1 MAAWLPEHLRG
12 WALLQPSFQAYE
24 MIRAGM
30 FGNAVKTY
38 GDPAYTSMVLAV
50 LTFIGLLLMRESRKY
65 VVDGMIEA
73 VNVTKEYR
81 TEGRVHRAVSDVSFS
96 VARGEKLAVL
106 GRNGAGKS
114 TLIRLLGRV
123 ELPTSGTIEQT
134 MSVSWPLALQ
144 GGFQGS
150 LTGNDNMR
158 FIARIY
164 NKPFDEIKEYVED
177 FAELG
182 KYLSE
187 PVKIYSIGMR
197 ARFAFALSLA
207 IDFDCYLID
216 EVIAAGDQR
225 FQRRSHEELFE
236 KRADRTLILASH
248 MGDVIKSYCSRALVM
263 HHGRGNLFDD
273 IDLALQVYND
283 L

>member
-1 MAAWLPEHLRG
+1 
-12 WALLQPSFQAYE
+12 
-24 MIRAGM
+24 MIR
-30 FGNAVKTY
+30 
-38 GDPAYTSMVLAV
+38 
-50 LTFIGLLLMRESRKY
+50 
-65 VVDGMIEA
+65 A
-73 VNVTKEYR
+73 VNVTKDYR
-81 TEGRVHRAVSDVSFS
+81 TEGRSHRALTDVSFV

-134 MSVSWPLALQ
+134 MSSSWPLGLT

-150 LTGNDNMR
+150 LTGNDNIR

-164 NKPFDEIKEYVED
+164 GKPFDDVKSYVED
-177 FAELG
+177 FAQLG
-182 KYLSE
+182 KFLSE
-187 PVKIYSIGMR
+187 PLKVYSLGMR

-216 EVIAAGDQR
+216 EIIAAGDQR

-236 KRADRTLILASH
+236 KRADRSLILASH
-248 MGDVIKSYCSRALVM
+248 MGEVIKAYCSRALVL

-273 IDLALQVYND
+273 VDLALQVYNE

>member
-1 MAAWLPEHLRG
+1 
-12 WALLQPSFQAYE
+12 
-24 MIRAGM
+24 MIRAI
-30 FGNAVKTY
+30 
-38 GDPAYTSMVLAV
+38 DL
-50 LTFIGLLLMRESRKY
+50 
-65 VVDGMIEA
+65 
-73 VNVTKEYR
+73 TKEYR
-81 TEGRVHRAVSDVSFS
+81 VEGRVHRAVNGVSFT
-96 VARGEKLAVL
+96 VARGEKLAL
-106 GRNGAGKS
+106 IGHNGAGKS
-114 TLIRLLGRV
+114 TLIRMIGGV
-123 ELPTSGTIEQT
+123 ELPTRGTIEQT

-150 LTGNDNMR
+150 LTGNDNIR

-164 NKPFDEIKEYVED
+164 NKPFADIKVYVED

-182 KYLSE
+182 KFLSE

-216 EVIAAGDQR
+216 EIIAAGDQR

-236 KRADRTLILASH
+236 KRADRSMILASH
-248 MGDVIKSYCSRALVM
+248 MGEMIKSYCSRALVM

-273 IDLALQVYND
+273 IDLALRVYND

>member
-1 MAAWLPEHLRG
+1 
-12 WALLQPSFQAYE
+12 
-24 MIRAGM
+24 MIKATGVSKQYRVE
-30 FGNAVKTY
+30 NRLHR
-38 GDPAYTSMVLAV
+38 VL
-50 LTFIGLLLMRESRKY
+50 
-65 VVDGMIEA
+65 
-73 VNVTKEYR
+73 N
-81 TEGRVHRAVSDVSFS
+81 DVSFTVS
-96 VARGEKLAVL
+96 KGHKLAVL

-123 ELPTSGTIEQT
+123 ELPTKGTIEQT
-134 MSVSWPLALQ
+134 MSLSWPIGLT

-164 NKPFDEIKEYVED
+164 NKPFADIKAYVDD

-216 EVIAAGDQR
+216 EVIAVGDQR

-236 KRADRTLILASH
+236 KRADRSLILASH
-248 MGDVIKSYCSRALVM
+248 MGEVVRSYCSSALVL
-263 HHGRGNLFDD
+263 HRGRGKVFSDL
-273 IDLALQVYND
+273 DLALHIYND

>member
-1 MAAWLPEHLRG
+1 
-12 WALLQPSFQAYE
+12 
-24 MIRAGM
+24 
-30 FGNAVKTY
+30 
-38 GDPAYTSMVLAV
+38 
-50 LTFIGLLLMRESRKY
+50 
-65 VVDGMIEA
+65 MIEA
-73 VNVTKEYR
+73 INVTKEYR
-81 TEGRVHRAVSDVSFS
+81 VEGRVYRAVNGVSFS
-96 VARGEKLAVL
+96 VARGEKLAL
-106 GRNGAGKS
+106 IGRNGAGKS
-114 TLIRLLGRV
+114 TLIRLLGGV

-164 NKPFDEIKEYVED
+164 NKSFDDIKSYVED

-182 KYLSE
+182 RYISE
-187 PVKIYSIGMR
+187 PVRIYSIGMR

-225 FQRRSHEELFE
+225 FHRRSHEELFE
-236 KRADRTLILASH
+236 KRADRSLILASH
-248 MGDVIKSYCSRALVM
+248 MTEIIKSYCSRALLM
-263 HHGRGNLFDD
+263 HHGRGSLFSDV
-273 IDLALQVYND
+273 DLALQAYND

>member
-1 MAAWLPEHLRG
+1 
-12 WALLQPSFQAYE
+12 
-24 MIRAGM
+24 MISVAG
-30 FGNAVKTY
+30 V
-38 GDPAYTSMVLAV
+38 S
-50 LTFIGLLLMRESRKY
+50 
-65 VVDGMIEA
+65 
-73 VNVTKEYR
+73 KEYR
-81 TEGRVHRAVSDVSFS
+81 TQGKVHRVLSDISF
-96 VARGEKLAVL
+96 AIKKGEKLAVL

-114 TLIRLLGRV
+114 TLIRLLGGV
-123 ELPTSGTIEQT
+123 ELPTSGTIEGS
-134 MSVSWPLALQ
+134 MSLSWPIGLT

-158 FIARIY
+158 FIARVY
-164 NKPFDEIKEYVED
+164 NKPFDDIKAYVDD

-187 PVKIYSIGMR
+187 PVRIYSIGMR

-236 KRADRTLILASH
+236 KRADRSLILASH
-248 MGDVIKSYCSRALVM
+248 IGEVVRSYCTSALIL
-263 HHGRGNLFDD
+263 HRGRGKVFS
-273 IDLALQVYND
+273 DLDLGLQIYND

>member
-1 MAAWLPEHLRG
+1 
-12 WALLQPSFQAYE
+12 
-24 MIRAGM
+24 MIKA
-30 FGNAVKTY
+30 
-38 GDPAYTSMVLAV
+38 
-50 LTFIGLLLMRESRKY
+50 
-65 VVDGMIEA
+65 IEI
-73 VNVTKEYR
+73 TKEYR
-81 TEGRVHRAVSDVSFS
+81 VEGRTHRAVNGVSFS
-96 VARGEKLAVL
+96 VDRGEKLAL
-106 GRNGAGKS
+106 IGRNVAGKS
-114 TLIRLLGRV
+114 TLIRLIGGV

-150 LTGNDNMR
+150 LTGNDNIR

-164 NKPFDEIKEYVED
+164 DKPFDDVKAYVED
-177 FAELG
+177 FAQLG
-182 KYLSE
+182 KFLSE

-207 IDFDCYLID
+207 IDFDCYLVD
-216 EVIAAGDQR
+216 EIIAAGDQR

-236 KRADRTLILASH
+236 KRADRSLILASH
-248 MGDVIKSYCSRALVM
+248 MGEVIKAYCSRALVL

-273 IDLALQVYND
+273 IDVALQVYNE

>member
-1 MAAWLPEHLRG
+1 
-12 WALLQPSFQAYE
+12 
-24 MIRAGM
+24 MIT
-30 FGNAVKTY
+30 AV
-38 GDPAYTSMVLAV
+38 D
-50 LTFIGLLLMRESRKY
+50 
-65 VVDGMIEA
+65 
-73 VNVTKEYR
+73 VTKEYR
-81 TEGRVHRAVSDVSFS
+81 IEGRIHRAVNGVSFT

-114 TLIRLLGRV
+114 TLIRLLGGV
-123 ELPTSGTIEQT
+123 ELPSSGAIEQT

-164 NKPFDEIKEYVED
+164 NKPLDEIKAFVED

-187 PVKIYSIGMR
+187 PVRIYSIGMR

-236 KRADRTLILASH
+236 KRADRSLVLASH
-248 MGDVIKSYCSRALVM
+248 MGEIVKAYCSRALVM
-263 HHGRGNLFDD
+263 HHGRGTLFSD
-273 IDLALQVYND
+273 IDLALQLYNE

>member
-1 MAAWLPEHLRG
+1 
-12 WALLQPSFQAYE
+12 
-24 MIRAGM
+24 
-30 FGNAVKTY
+30 
-38 GDPAYTSMVLAV
+38 
-50 LTFIGLLLMRESRKY
+50 
-65 VVDGMIEA
+65 MIEA

-114 TLIRLLGRV
+114 TLIRLLGGA
-123 ELPTSGTIEQT
+123 EQPTSGTIKQT

-164 NKPFDEIKEYVED
+164 NKPFDEIRAYVED

-187 PVKIYSIGMR
+187 PVRIYSIGMR

-236 KRADRTLILASH
+236 KRADRSMIVASH
-248 MGDVIKSYCSRALVM
+248 VGEIVKSYCSRALIL
-263 HHGRGNLFDD
+263 HRGRSKMFTDL
-273 IDLALQVYND
+273 DLAFDIYND

>member
-1 MAAWLPEHLRG
+1 
-12 WALLQPSFQAYE
+12 
-24 MIRAGM
+24 MIRAI
-30 FGNAVKTY
+30 
-38 GDPAYTSMVLAV
+38 D
-50 LTFIGLLLMRESRKY
+50 I
-65 VVDGMIEA
+65 
-73 VNVTKEYR
+73 TKEYR
-81 TEGRVHRAVSDVSFS
+81 VEGRTHRAVNGVSFS
-96 VARGEKLAVL
+96 VDRGEKLAL
-106 GRNGAGKS
+106 IGRNGAGKS
-114 TLIRLLGRV
+114 TLIRLLGGV

-150 LTGNDNMR
+150 LTGNDNIR

-164 NKPFDEIKEYVED
+164 DKPFDDVKAYVED
-177 FAELG
+177 FAQLG
-182 KYLSE
+182 KFLSE

-216 EVIAAGDQR
+216 EIIAAGDQR

-236 KRADRTLILASH
+236 KRADRSLILASH
-248 MGDVIKSYCSRALVM
+248 MGEVIRSYCSRALVL
-263 HHGRGNLFDD
+263 HHGRGNLFED
-273 IDLALQVYND
+273 IDLALQVYNE

>member
-1 MAAWLPEHLRG
+1 
-12 WALLQPSFQAYE
+12 
-24 MIRAGM
+24 MISVAG
-30 FGNAVKTY
+30 
-38 GDPAYTSMVLAV
+38 
-50 LTFIGLLLMRESRKY
+50 I
-65 VVDGMIEA
+65 
-73 VNVTKEYR
+73 TKEYR
-81 TEGRVHRAVSDVSFS
+81 TQGKVHRVLSDISF
-96 VARGEKLAVL
+96 AIKKGEKLAVL

-114 TLIRLLGRV
+114 TLIRLLGGV
-123 ELPTSGTIEQT
+123 ELPTSGTIEGS
-134 MSVSWPLALQ
+134 MSLSWPIGLT

-158 FIARIY
+158 FIARVY
-164 NKPFDEIKEYVED
+164 NKPFDDIKAYVDD

-236 KRADRTLILASH
+236 KRADRSLILASH
-248 MGDVIKSYCSRALVM
+248 IGEVVRSYCTSALIL
-263 HHGRGNLFDD
+263 HRGRGKVFS
-273 IDLALQVYND
+273 DLDLGLQIYND

>member
-1 MAAWLPEHLRG
+1 
-12 WALLQPSFQAYE
+12 
-24 MIRAGM
+24 MIRAI
-30 FGNAVKTY
+30 
-38 GDPAYTSMVLAV
+38 D
-50 LTFIGLLLMRESRKY
+50 
-65 VVDGMIEA
+65 
-73 VNVTKEYR
+73 VTKAYHV
-81 TEGRVHRAVSDVSFS
+81 EGRLHRAVNGVSFTVS
-96 VARGEKLAVL
+96 RGEKLAL
-106 GRNGAGKS
+106 IGHNGAGKS
-114 TLIRLLGRV
+114 TLIRLLGGV
-123 ELPTSGTIEQT
+123 ELPTSGIIEQT

-150 LTGNDNMR
+150 LTGNDNIR

-164 NKPFDEIKEYVED
+164 DKPFADIKAYVED

-182 KYLSE
+182 KFLSE

-216 EVIAAGDQR
+216 EIIAAGDQR

-236 KRADRTLILASH
+236 KRADRSMILASH
-248 MGDVIKSYCSRALVM
+248 MGEMIKSYCSRALVM

-273 IDLALQVYND
+273 IDLALRVYND

>member
-1 MAAWLPEHLRG
+1 
-12 WALLQPSFQAYE
+12 
-24 MIRAGM
+24 MISVA
-30 FGNAVKTY
+30 
-38 GDPAYTSMVLAV
+38 S
-50 LTFIGLLLMRESRKY
+50 I
-65 VVDGMIEA
+65 
-73 VNVTKEYR
+73 TKEYR
-81 TEGRVHRAVSDVSFS
+81 TRGKVHRVLSDISF
-96 VARGEKLAVL
+96 AIKKGEKLAVL

-114 TLIRLLGRV
+114 TLIRLLGGV
-123 ELPTSGTIEQT
+123 ELPTSGTIEGS
-134 MSVSWPLALQ
+134 MSLSWPIGLT

-164 NKPFDEIKEYVED
+164 NKPFDDIKAYVDD

-187 PVKIYSIGMR
+187 PVRIYSIGMR

-236 KRADRTLILASH
+236 KRADRSLILASH
-248 MGDVIKSYCSRALVM
+248 IGEVVRSYCTSALIL
-263 HHGRGNLFDD
+263 HRGRGKVFS
-273 IDLALQVYND
+273 DLDLGLQIYND